1 MGHLQASLAQR
12 WSSGLNNPFI
22 NQSSIHLSVAAYMWR
37 IIRRQ
42 KYPVMG
48 FSMFPCLGTE
58 KPPVGSF
65 FFRLGQQDKYP
76 ISWCTV
82 HHPAWSCIST
92 VALRYSR
99 AIIKS
104 QFVGKILGQRHVLH
118 LETTTRD
125 KAGPPPVQPL
135 IPSVTCLP
143 IHPFRTPNQ
152 RGDGG
157 YPPSFWDLPRG
168 VLHPSSTLS
177 IKSDPPGSALC
188 VLTMLLVGP
197 VTVFSVAFTRV
208 VFLLYSEVSLHHGN
222 HSFRQ
227 GIYPQLGG
235 RFV

>member
-12 WSSGLNNPFI
+12 WSSGLNNPL
-22 NQSSIHLSVAAYMWR
+22 NQSSIHLSIAAYMWR

-65 FFRLGQQDKYP
+65 LFRLGQQDKYR

-82 HHPAWSCIST
+82 HHPAWSRIST
-92 VALRYSR
+92 VAVRYSR

-118 LETTTRD
+118 LETTT
-125 KAGPPPVQPL
+125 VQPL

-157 YPPSFWDLPRG
+157 YPPLFGIFPVGFCTPR
-168 VLHPSSTLS
+168 P
-177 IKSDPPGSALC
+177 
-188 VLTMLLVGP
+188 
-197 VTVFSVAFTRV
+197 R
-208 VFLLYSEVSLHHGN
+208 SL
-222 HSFRQ
+222 
-227 GIYPQLGG
+227 
-235 RFV
+235 